1 MKFVISE
8 EDKKYIKSMYG
19 IVNEQ
24 QNKLPY
30 VVNGVYK
37 AIKRED
43 NKEYYITIKQLSDE
57 LKNGQYGW
65 LLAYVKGP
73 GNYQGRPLDGT
84 EEFEFYP
91 RDPKN
96 SGTIP
101 SDLGAELGGAPG
113 IFGNIQKVSSKP
125 TTTNTKVSPTSKI
138 NTTNDR
144 SYDYKLENGKY
155 YYSKKGQNKWIEAK
169 GKGLESI
176 KSKIKF

>member
-24 QNKLPY
+24 QNKSPFI
-30 VVNGVYK
+30 VNGIYK
-37 AIKRED
+37 GIRTAD
-43 NKEYYITIKQLSDE
+43 NKEYFITILKLSDE
-57 LKNGQYGW
+57 IKMGQ
-65 LLAYVKGP
+65 LNSFLMAKIKGP
-73 GNYQGRPLDGT
+73 GVDSQGYPYDGDGEYELYYT
-84 EEFEFYP
+84 APNEL
-91 RDPKN
+91 
-96 SGTIP
+96 SGNMQTG
-101 SDLGAELGGAPG
+101 SFQNL
-113 IFGNIQKVSSKP
+113 QKVSSKP
-125 TTTNTKVSPTSKI
+125 TTTNTKVSPTAKI